1 MTATG
6 DVDAIRSIAVHRDDV
21 AAALEAS
28 LRSDRDVVLRVTPPF
43 SGRMRARIH
52 DRTDLEENDRK
63 DGAIH
68 VPPADLVDGPPT
80 YPEPDE
86 TTPAGE
92 RATETEGYD
101 VEKHYE
107 RHTDAVAA
115 WREAVRESVAERV
128 GLDDGDAAREV
139 RVVPLG

>member
-6 DVDAIRSIAVHRDDV
+6 DADAIRSIAVHRDDV

-52 DRTDLEENDRK
+52 DRTDLEESDREA
-63 DGAIH
+63 GAIH
-68 VPPADLVDGPPT
+68 LPPADLIDDPPA

-92 RATETEGYD
+92 RATGADGYD

-115 WREAVRESVAERV
+115 WRDAVRESVADSV
-128 GLDDGDAAREV
+128 VLGDGDAAREV